1 MNEPQLPIADLSAD
15 LSNDDLRFMAAAIRY
30 ARRHK
35 GLTGTNP
42 SVGTLI
48 VRDGIIVGRGVTAI
62 GGRPHAEP
70 QALADAG
77 EAARGATAYVT
88 LEPCAHHGRT
98 PPCAEALVRAGV
110 ARVVVAA
117 TDPDERVSGKG
128 FAILREAGIEVVSG
142 VLAKQAANDLAG
154 YLNRSSRKRPEVIL
168 KLALSAD
175 GMIGES
181 GKGQV
186 AITGAVSRAQ
196 SHLLRAQSDV
206 ILIGIGTALAD
217 DPLLNCRLPGLESRA
232 PVRVVL
238 DSSLRLSLT
247 SQLVQTADAQPLW
260 LACGEEASDERRY
273 ELKAAGC
280 RILAAETHEGRI
292 ALPELMD
299 DLAALGIGSVLVE
312 GGAAVAENFL
322 QEKLVDRLI
331 VFQSAVEIGTGP
343 EGQGGVAVAGLE
355 THMTEEF
362 EIFRQAQYGDD
373 AYREYVRKT

>member
-1 MNEPQLPIADLSAD
+1 MSGSKFPPSNATADD
-15 LSNDDLRFMAAAIRY
+15 VRFMEATIRY

-42 SVGTLI
+42 SVGTII
-48 VRDGIIVGRGVTAI
+48 VKDGVIVGRGVTAI

-128 FAILREAGIEVVSG
+128 FAILREAGIEVVPG
-142 VLAKQAANDLAG
+142 ILAKRAADDLAG
-154 YLNRSSRKRPEVIL
+154 YLNRSAKKRPEVIL

-175 GMIGES
+175 GMIGRRGE
-181 GKGQV
+181 GQV
-186 AITGAVSRAQ
+186 AITGAIARAQ
-196 SHLLRAQSDV
+196 SHILRAQTDI
-206 ILIGIGTALAD
+206 ILIGIETALVD
-217 DPLLNCRLPGLESRA
+217 DPVLNCRLPGLEQRS

-238 DSSLRLSLT
+238 DSGLRL
-247 SQLVQTADAQPLW
+247 QLSSKLVRTADAQPLW
-260 LACGEEASDERRY
+260 IACGEEAPLERRY
-273 ELKAAGC
+273 ELQAAGC
-280 RILAAETHEGRI
+280 RILATEAYDCRI

-299 DLAALGIGSVLVE
+299 DLAAQGISSVLVE
-312 GGAAVAENFL
+312 GGAGVAKSFL
-322 QEKLVDRLI
+322 DEGLVDRLAI
-331 VFQSAVEIGTGP
+331 FRSPVEIGS
-343 EGQGGVAVAGLE
+343 ELGVAVDGLE
-355 THMTEEF
+355 THIADKFKIM
-362 EIFRQAQYGDD
+362 RRARYGDD
-373 AYREYVRKT
+373 AYAEYVSAECKSVRS